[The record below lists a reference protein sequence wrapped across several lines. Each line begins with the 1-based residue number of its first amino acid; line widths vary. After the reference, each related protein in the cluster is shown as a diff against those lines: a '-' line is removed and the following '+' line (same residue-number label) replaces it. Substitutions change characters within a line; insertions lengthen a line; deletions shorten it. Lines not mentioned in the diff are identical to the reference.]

1 MKKLFLIA
9 TAVATICGTAGEKA
23 SACDLRVPIFEL
35 AGFPISSHQVA
46 LLGGAGVV
54 ERLAAPTRLL
64 AGMPAS
70 PHQIAVLTPRPKA
83 AKLLQ
88 ASADP
93 APVTVGIAPSPF
105 RSASVAGRVM
115 CVPE

>member
-9 TAVATICGTAGEKA
+9 TAIATISGTANEKA
-23 SACDLRVPIFEL
+23 DACDLRRPIFEL
-35 AGFPISSHQVA
+35 MGFPISSHQVA

-54 ERLAAPTRLL
+54 ERVAAPMRLV

-70 PHQIAVLTPRPKA
+70 PHQVAVLTPRPKA

-93 APVTVGIAPSPF
+93 APVTVGLAPRLL
-105 RSASVAGRVM
+105 RSASVAGQDM